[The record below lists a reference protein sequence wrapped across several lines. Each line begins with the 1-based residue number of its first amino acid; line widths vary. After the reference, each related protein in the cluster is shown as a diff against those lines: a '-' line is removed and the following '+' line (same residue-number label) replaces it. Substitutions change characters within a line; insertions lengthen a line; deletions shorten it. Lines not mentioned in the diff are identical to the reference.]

1 MLPNRPFITLSEAI
15 TWIAFGDPLDGS
27 SLQRTM
33 RHQSSQERLESEAKV
48 AKAVAQLTE
57 LAAGGLIEVRG
68 KRMDHVGVNEGQ
80 ADTQTI
86 EAVKLAD
93 FTMFDAY
100 LDGLYRGRGLRWVGK
115 TDGSESIAKAVSDEC
130 LVSVSVRRADVL
142 RQFPSKNA
150 KSRNAARSS
159 KEAETACA
167 IWLSETLA
175 KETGKPK
182 PKSDLRDEALGK
194 WEQLSARG
202 FNRAWDEV
210 APSFGR
216 NLPGRKSEH

>member
-27 SLQRTM
+27 SFQQTM
-33 RHQSSQERLESEAKV
+33 RHQSSQERLENEAKV
-48 AKAVAQLTE
+48 AKAVAELTE

-68 KRMDHVGVNEGQ
+68 KHLDYAGVNEDQ

-100 LDGLYRGRGLRWVGK
+100 LDGLYRGRGLRWVGR
-115 TDGSESIAKAVSDEC
+115 TDGSEAMAKAVSDEC
-130 LVSVSVRRADVL
+130 LVSVRVRRADVL
-142 RQFPSKNA
+142 RQFPGKNA
-150 KSRNAARSS
+150 KSRDAARSS
-159 KEAETACA
+159 QEAETACA
-167 IWLSETLA
+167 TWLSESFA
-175 KETGKPK
+175 KETGKPM
-182 PKSDLRDEALGK
+182 PKSAFRDTALGK
-194 WEQLSARG
+194 WKQLSERG

-210 APSFGR
+210 APDFGR
-216 NLPGRKSEH
+216 NLPGRKSIR